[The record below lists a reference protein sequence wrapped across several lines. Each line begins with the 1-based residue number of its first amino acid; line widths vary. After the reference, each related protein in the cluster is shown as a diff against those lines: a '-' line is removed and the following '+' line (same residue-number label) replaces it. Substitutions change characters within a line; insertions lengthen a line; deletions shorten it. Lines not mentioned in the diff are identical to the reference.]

1 MLLRRNAISFRS
13 VVASGAFC
21 LVAALACSGCYK
33 HVVGVSGPGSEAY
46 DVYEPNRQE
55 PEDVGPAPNKTA
67 PNKVAPSKQ
76 AKE

>member
-1 MLLRRNAISFRS
+1 MFSRRNTISFRS
-13 VVASGAFC
+13 VVASGVFC
-21 LVAALACSGCYK
+21 LVAVLACSGCYK

-46 DVYEPNRQE
+46 DVYEPNRQT

-67 PNKVAPSKQ
+67 PNKVAPSKR